1 MAIQNFIQGTVR
13 GKIGGH
19 IGGSWKNKK
28 TQRAY
33 PDKVHDAHSESQVTV
48 RDNFRAVTDVAKAI
62 NDVWSKKYF
71 GKLKNMSGYNNFVK
85 NQKGKMNASDFSPA
99 EIQFPQS
106 YLGAPIA
113 PSSTP
118 TVADGTVSVAMP
130 APTEL
135 ALGTPSEYLVAV
147 YDPKNKIAVAK
158 AVTAEATTV
167 SLLLPVAPVAGD
179 KIYVYTQAGDGTR
192 VNFSTAT
199 EITVA

>member
-33 PDKVHDAHSESQVTV
+33 PDKVHDAHSDAQVTV
-48 RDNFRAVTDVAKAI
+48 RDNFRAVTDIAKAI

-71 GKLKNMSGYNNFVK
+71 GKLKSMSGYNNFVK
-85 NQKGKMNASDFSPA
+85 NQKGKMNASDFSPT

-106 YLGAPIA
+106 YLGAPVA

-118 TVADGTVSVAMP
+118 TVSDSTVTVAMP
-130 APTEL
+130 APTAL
-135 ALGTPSEYLVAV
+135 ALGTPTEYLVAV
-147 YDPKNKIAVAK
+147 YDPQNKIAVAK
-158 AVTAEATTV
+158 AVTAAAV
-167 SLLLPVAPVAGD
+167 SVELILPVTPNAGD
-179 KIYVYTQAGDGTR
+179 KLYVYTQAGDGTR
-192 VNFSTAT
+192 VNFSNAT
-199 EITVA
+199 ELTVS